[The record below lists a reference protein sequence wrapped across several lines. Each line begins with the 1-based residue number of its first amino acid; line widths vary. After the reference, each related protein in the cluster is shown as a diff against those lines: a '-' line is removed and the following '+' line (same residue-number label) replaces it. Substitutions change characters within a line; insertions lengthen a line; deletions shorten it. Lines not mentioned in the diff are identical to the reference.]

1 MVPVRVNDSIR
12 VNKRRIGR
20 GACQGEGAVLALH
33 HALIN
38 VRVEHRGDD
47 KAGDDHDGVPGR
59 ADEPDHLVQ
68 SVQHAGFESIGLP
81 RNQMDQTKFIK
92 KNHLCG
98 QLPSSPAARGFS
110 QPVLFSA

>member
-12 VNKRRIGR
+12 VNKRR

-38 VRVEHRGDD
+38 VRVEHGGDD

-81 RNQMDQTKFIK
+81 RN
-92 KNHLCG
+92 
-98 QLPSSPAARGFS
+98 
-110 QPVLFSA
+110 